1 MFSPAWS
8 SASRWVARPSL
19 RSLPSDSSNTTPPS
33 SFPQASKLQKFRGQA
48 SFPHR
53 SRCANGGQPKKIGA
67 PAAASAPIE
76 KRRPECCLG
85 FLRLPAQEGRHIEV
99 VRRNIVANLADVL
112 LDLVHDIR
120 QFLLPWGDILDIA
133 PRLPGL
139 RQERWPLVRVFLV
152 RLPEACRDHG
162 DLHGIFHAVALH
174 GPQNDIP
181 VFLLA
186 LLTHAPGLFLSV
198 TRH

>member
-1 MFSPAWS
+1 MFARAWS
-8 SASRWVARPSL
+8 WASRWVARPSL
-19 RSLPSDSSNTTPPS
+19 RSLPSASSNTTPPS
-33 SFPQASKLQKFRGQA
+33 SFPQASKLRNLRGQA

-53 SRCANGGQPKKIGA
+53 PRWANRGHHKKIGA
-67 PAAASAPIE
+67 RAAASAPIE

-162 DLHGIFHAVALH
+162 DLHGIFHGVVLH
-174 GPQNDIP
+174 GAENDIR
-181 VFLLA
+181 VFVRGLLDDA
-186 LLTHAPGLFLSV
+186 
-198 TRH
+198 